1 MLLFQIVC
9 LPFFMTVPHEIR
21 ARGSAA
27 ELAYSYAL
35 LEGKV
40 KVCRARLLII
50 GQDRAGKTS
59 LKKSLI
65 GLPFNPEEPS
75 TEVLEMNSS
84 KLEVNVEQVV
94 EWKAISDDS
103 DVEQVRPQDMS
114 IARLVV
120 ENMMQKKENNEGQIS
135 PVKEKEMDY
144 VKDVAGPAQVCYSID
159 LSDFVVS
166 TLVILEEHESPKKFK
181 GAWSQ

>member
-1 MLLFQIVC
+1 MA
-9 LPFFMTVPHEIR
+9 VPHEIR

-27 ELAYSYAL
+27 ELAYKVAL

-84 KLEVNVEQVV
+84 KLEVDIEQVV
-94 EWKAISDDS
+94 KWKAISDNS
-103 DVEQVRPQDMS
+103 EVEQVRPQDLR

-120 ENMMQKKENNEGQIS
+120 ETMMQKKENKDGQIS
-135 PVKEKEMDY
+135 PDRDKEMDY
-144 VKDVAGPAQVCYSID
+144 ERDVARQAQVSYFIY
-159 LSDFVVS
+159 
-166 TLVILEEHESPKKFK
+166 
-181 GAWSQ
+181 

>member
-9 LPFFMTVPHEIR
+9 LPFFMIVPHEIR

-65 GLPFNPEEPS
+65 GLPFNAEEPS

-94 EWKAISDDS
+94 KWKAISDDGE
-103 DVEQVRPQDMS
+103 VEQVRPQDMN

-120 ENMMQKKENNEGQIS
+120 KNMMQKKENNEGQMS

-144 VKDVAGPAQVCYSID
+144 EKDVAGPAQVCYFIN
-159 LSDFVVS
+159 LSDFIVS

>member
-1 MLLFQIVC
+1 
-9 LPFFMTVPHEIR
+9 MTVPHEIR
-21 ARGSAA
+21 GRGSAA
-27 ELAYSYAL
+27 ELAYNIAL

-75 TEVLEMNSS
+75 TEVVEMNSS
-84 KLEVNVEQVV
+84 KLEVNIEQVV
-94 EWKAISDDS
+94 EWKAISDNGE
-103 DVEQVRPQDMS
+103 VEQVRPQDLS

-120 ENMMQKKENNEGQIS
+120 ENMKQKKENIEGQIS
-135 PVKEKEMDY
+135 PGKEKELDY
-144 VKDVAGPAQVCYSID
+144 KKDVAGPAQVYY
-159 LSDFVVS
+159 FY
-166 TLVILEEHESPKKFK
+166 
-181 GAWSQ
+181 

>member
-1 MLLFQIVC
+1 MLF
-9 LPFFMTVPHEIR
+9 R
-21 ARGSAA
+21 S
-27 ELAYSYAL
+27 
-35 LEGKV
+35 KV

-84 KLEVNVEQVV
+84 KLEVNIEQVV
-94 EWKAISDDS
+94 EWKAISDDTE
-103 DVEQVRPQDMS
+103 VEQVRPEDLS

-135 PVKEKEMDY
+135 PGKEKELGY
-144 VKDVAGPAQVCYSID
+144 EKDIAGAAQVCY
-159 LSDFVVS
+159 FY
-166 TLVILEEHESPKKFK
+166 
-181 GAWSQ
+181 

>member
-1 MLLFQIVC
+1 MKDFQKAPAWLYLLLTVC
-9 LPFFMTVPHEIR
+9 LPFFAAVPHEIR

-27 ELAYSYAL
+27 ELAYKFAL

-84 KLEVNVEQVV
+84 KLEVNIEQVV
-94 EWKAISDDS
+94 EWKAISDDNE
-103 DVEQVRPQDMS
+103 VEQVRPQDLS
-114 IARLVV
+114 IARLVA
-120 ENMMQKKENNEGQIS
+120 ENMMQRKENNEGQIS
-135 PVKEKEMDY
+135 PEKEKEMDY
-144 VKDVAGPAQVCYSID
+144 EKGVAGPTQVCY
-159 LSDFVVS
+159 FY
-166 TLVILEEHESPKKFK
+166 
-181 GAWSQ
+181 

>member
-1 MLLFQIVC
+1 MA
-9 LPFFMTVPHEIR
+9 VPPEIR
-21 ARGSAA
+21 AQGSAA
-27 ELAYSYAL
+27 ELAYKSAL

-75 TEVLEMNSS
+75 TEVLEINSS
-84 KLEVNVEQVV
+84 KVEVNVEQVV
-94 EWKAISDDS
+94 EWKAISDDNE
-103 DVEQVRPQDMS
+103 VEQVRPQDLS

-120 ENMMQKKENNEGQIS
+120 ENMRQKKGNSEGQIS
-135 PVKEKEMDY
+135 PEKEEQIEY
-144 VKDVAGPAQVCYSID
+144 EKDVAGPAQVCNFYQLVRFYS
-159 LSDFVVS
+159 LNP
-166 TLVILEEHESPKKFK
+166 LNL
-181 GAWSQ
+181 GRA

>member
-1 MLLFQIVC
+1 
-9 LPFFMTVPHEIR
+9 MTVPHEII

-27 ELAYSYAL
+27 ELAYKFAL

-40 KVCRARLLII
+40 KVCRGRLLII

-84 KLEVNVEQVV
+84 KLEVNMEQVV
-94 EWKAISDDS
+94 EWKVISDDE
-103 DVEQVRPQDMS
+103 VEQARPQDLS

-120 ENMMQKKENNEGQIS
+120 ENMKQKKENKEVQIS
-135 PVKEKEMDY
+135 QEKEKETHCER
-144 VKDVAGPAQVCYSID
+144 DVVGPAQVCYFNLFLYS
-159 LSDFVVS
+159 F
-166 TLVILEEHESPKKFK
+166 
-181 GAWSQ
+181 

>member
-1 MLLFQIVC
+1 
-9 LPFFMTVPHEIR
+9 MTVPHEII

-27 ELAYSYAL
+27 ELAYKFAL

-50 GQDRAGKTS
+50 GQDRVGKTS

-84 KLEVNVEQVV
+84 KLEVNMEQVV
-94 EWKAISDDS
+94 EWKVISDGE
-103 DVEQVRPQDMS
+103 VEQVRPQDLS

-120 ENMMQKKENNEGQIS
+120 ENMLQKKENKEVQIS
-135 PVKEKEMDY
+135 QEKEKETHY
-144 VKDVAGPAQVCYSID
+144 ERDVVGPAQVCCFIPFN
-159 LSDFVVS
+159 L
-166 TLVILEEHESPKKFK
+166 
-181 GAWSQ
+181 GRA

>member
-1 MLLFQIVC
+1 MA
-9 LPFFMTVPHEIR
+9 VPHEIR

-27 ELAYSYAL
+27 ELAYKVAL

-84 KLEVNVEQVV
+84 KLEVDIEQVV
-94 EWKAISDDS
+94 KWKTISDNS
-103 DVEQVRPQDMS
+103 EVEQVRPQDLR
-114 IARLVV
+114 IARLVA
-120 ENMMQKKENNEGQIS
+120 ETMMQKKENKDDQIS
-135 PVKEKEMDY
+135 PDREKEMDY
-144 VKDVAGPAQVCYSID
+144 ERDVARQAQVSYFIY
-159 LSDFVVS
+159 
-166 TLVILEEHESPKKFK
+166 
-181 GAWSQ
+181 

>member
-1 MLLFQIVC
+1 MI
-9 LPFFMTVPHEIR
+9 VPHEIR

-65 GLPFNPEEPS
+65 GLPFNAEEPS

-94 EWKAISDDS
+94 KWKTISDDS
-103 DVEQVRPQDMS
+103 DVEQVRPQDMN

-120 ENMMQKKENNEGQIS
+120 KNMMQKKENNEGQIS

-144 VKDVAGPAQVCYSID
+144 EKDVAGPVQVCYSID

>member
-1 MLLFQIVC
+1 
-9 LPFFMTVPHEIR
+9 MTVPYEIR

-40 KVCRARLLII
+40 EVCRARLLII

-84 KLEVNVEQVV
+84 KLEVNIEQVV
-94 EWKAISDDS
+94 EWKAISDDTK
-103 DVEQVRPQDMS
+103 VEQVRLQDLRV
-114 IARLVV
+114 ARLVA
-120 ENMMQKKENNEGQIS
+120 ETMMQKKENNEGQIS
-135 PVKEKEMDY
+135 PGKEKEMDY
-144 VKDVAGPAQVCYSID
+144 EIDVAGAAQVCY
-159 LSDFVVS
+159 FY
-166 TLVILEEHESPKKFK
+166 
-181 GAWSQ
+181 